1 MDEGATDGVTNNP
14 SAQLVHMSRPSEK
27 ATIGRENYKRIEE
40 PRPYMDE
47 EYLKKSTQQIR
58 WTSLPRWS
66 RPSWMARPSWR
77 SRPSLLRMDESI
89 SLSDLG
95 NFHSGYGSYSQFSGF
110 LDIGNGY

>member
-1 MDEGATDGVTNNP
+1 MADGVMNNP
-14 SAQLVHMSRPSEK
+14 SAQLVHIPRPTEK

-66 RPSWMARPSWR
+66 RPSSTKSGRAH
-77 SRPSLLRMDESI
+77 
-89 SLSDLG
+89 LG
-95 NFHSGYGSYSQFSGF
+95 GLVHSY
-110 LDIGNGY
+110 